1 MSEEQQASEALAA
14 KPTKAKTEVKIIVM
28 TDGREVP
35 FAGKRRLL
43 KTAAISEDNF
53 DVKISLDFVNGESRG
68 FSLSANS
75 PMFAKFAAHGMLQKL
90 GDEVA
95 GLEDVDDMVLAV
107 EELITRLEAGEWGA
121 ERARGEGNAMAG
133 LSVLAKA
140 LVQVSGKTAEAVKAF
155 LKSKTNTEKLAL
167 RDNPTLKPVIAELE
181 AKKKQ
186 KPKEN
191 PVDSDALLGELD
203 GVADAA
209 AE

>member
-1 MSEEQQASEALAA
+1 MTEATEVGTAA
-14 KPTKAKTEVKIIVM
+14 KAKAVREVKTVVM
-28 TDGREVP
+28 SDGREVE

-53 DVKISLDFVNGESRG
+53 DVTITLDFVNGETRQL
-68 FSLSANS
+68 SLAANK
-75 PMFAKFAAHGMLQKL
+75 PLFAKFAAHGMLQKL

-95 GLEDVDDMVLAV
+95 GLDDVEDMVIAE
-107 EELITRLEAGEWGA
+107 EELIARLEGGEWGA
-121 ERARGEGNAMAG
+121 ERARGESNAMAG

-140 LVQVSGKTAEAVKAF
+140 LVQVSGKTAEAVKSF

-181 AKKKQ
+181 SKKKQ
-186 KPKEN
+186 KPKDNGVNTE
-191 PVDSDALLGELD
+191 DLLSEL
-203 GVADAA
+203 G

>member
-1 MSEEQQASEALAA
+1 MTEATEVGTAA
-14 KPTKAKTEVKIIVM
+14 KAKAVREVKTVVM
-28 TDGREVP
+28 SDGREVE

-43 KTAAISEDNF
+43 KTAEISDDGF
-53 DVKISLDFVNGESRG
+53 DVTITLDFVNGETRQ
-68 FSLSANS
+68 LKLAANK
-75 PMFAKFAAHGMLQKL
+75 PLFAKFAAHGMLQKL

-95 GLEDVDDMVLAV
+95 GLDDVEDMVIA
-107 EELITRLEAGEWGA
+107 EEDLIARLEGGEWGA
-121 ERARGEGNAMAG
+121 ERTRGESNAMAG

-155 LKSKTNTEKLAL
+155 LKTKTNTEKLAL

-186 KPKEN
+186 KPKDNGVNTE
-191 PVDSDALLGELD
+191 DLLSEL
-203 GVADAA
+203 G